1 MGNLVNW
8 EVIHELLLSFAE
20 AGANVLRLKGGG
32 AYFAVSLLCVVT
44 ELLDNPKQDPLRIL
58 GCQTLTRFIYSQ
70 TDGTYTHTIESLVHR
85 VCKLARESGEDH
97 AESIELAAPFCHV
110 GTMLILWFL
119 PCQIVH
125 VTLDNYEPDTH
136 IEDDERGEPHHNWVD
151 EVVRSEGRVGVVG
164 AD

>member
-20 AGANVLRLKGGG
+20 AGANVLRLKGG
-32 AYFAVSLLCVVT
+32 
-44 ELLDNPKQDPLRIL
+44 
-58 GCQTLTRFIYSQ
+58 
-70 TDGTYTHTIESLVHR
+70 
-85 VCKLARESGEDH
+85 
-97 AESIELAAPFCHV
+97 
-110 GTMLILWFL
+110 
-119 PCQIVH
+119 IVH

>member
-1 MGNLVNW
+1 MHSHNLVY
-8 EVIHELLLSFAE
+8 IQTIKILLHDIL
-20 AGANVLRLKGGG
+20 

-44 ELLDNPKQDPLRIL
+44 ELLDNPKQDPLCIL

-97 AESIELAAPFCHV
+97 RRRCLRASSLQRLSAMVQFMAKFSYIFVDFDE
-110 GTMLILWFL
+110 
-119 PCQIVH
+119 IVH